1 MADYNEI
8 LLRFFR
14 DDIGGALIT
23 DASGAVLYSDRR
35 SDFIRN
41 EKTNWA
47 SACPP
52 PRPGQKAEAWDLIC
66 ASGGKTYMVLTS
78 TVQDQDRLM
87 YENKKAK
94 KASAA
99 LRESPV

>member
-41 EKTNWA
+41 EKNQLGFSLPA
-47 SACPP
+47 APAGPESGSLGP
-52 PRPGQKAEAWDLIC
+52 DL
-66 ASGGKTYMVLTS
+66 
-78 TVQDQDRLM
+78 RL
-87 YENKKAK
+87 
-94 KASAA
+94 
-99 LRESPV
+99 RR